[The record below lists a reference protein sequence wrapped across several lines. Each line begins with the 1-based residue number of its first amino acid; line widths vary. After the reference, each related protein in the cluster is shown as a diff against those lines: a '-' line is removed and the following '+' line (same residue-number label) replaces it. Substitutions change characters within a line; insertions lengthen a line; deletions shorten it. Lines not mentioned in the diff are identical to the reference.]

1 VCGHLSIGGLAL
13 KVHSRKQQRWI
24 ILCNMDNLWINH
36 NYKIFLIV
44 SLVSRCSSYMFLLV
58 SLACRITTD
67 DIGTHTGSKQDYS
80 PYY

>member
-44 SLVSRCSSYMFLLV
+44 SLVSRCSSYMFFI
-58 SLACRITTD
+58 S
-67 DIGTHTGSKQDYS
+67 
-80 PYY
+80 